1 MGNIL
6 REVGAIARCFES
18 ISNIEFKPYGLSKN
32 QYIYLVRICENPGII
47 QEEIVYMVKVDRSTA
62 SRAIDKLE
70 QGGLIRKEQESDNR
84 KNKALYP
91 TEKGKEMYAF
101 LRKEDDYSNAAAVK
115 GLTAEEEETL
125 LRLLQKVR
133 ANVEPDWEKVK
144 NGGTREY

>member
-115 GLTAEEEETL
+115 GLSAEEEETL

>member
-1 MGNIL
+1 MSNIL

-115 GLTAEEEETL
+115 GLSAEEEETL

>member
-62 SRAIDKLE
+62 SRAIEKLE
-70 QGGLIRKEQESDNR
+70 RDGFIQKEQESDNR

-115 GLTAEEEETL
+115 GLSAEEEETL

>member
-70 QGGLIRKEQESDNR
+70 RDGLIRKEQESDNR

-115 GLTAEEEETL
+115 GLSAEEQETL
-125 LRLLQKVR
+125 LQLLQKVR

-144 NGGTREY
+144 NGGSREY

>member
-70 QGGLIRKEQESDNR
+70 RDGLIRKEQESDNR

-115 GLTAEEEETL
+115 GMSAEEQETL
-125 LRLLQKVR
+125 LQLLQKVR

-144 NGGTREY
+144 NGGSREY

>member
-62 SRAIDKLE
+62 SRAIEKLE
-70 QGGLIRKEQESDNR
+70 QGGLIHKEQESDNR

-115 GLTAEEEETL
+115 GLSAEEQETL
-125 LRLLQKVR
+125 LLLLQKVR
-133 ANVEPDWEKVK
+133 ANVEPDWEMVK